1 MIFESASED
10 EDDEDDSSPDEST
23 GTFFGEGDLLLL
35 TREDDLDSLRLVFDD
50 RCFNGDRVC
59 SLLFL
64 DDFCLTGERLVDDF
78 LLLRSA
84 DDELERFR
92 RFEDLWATGERRLL
106 REDEIGD
113 FFLARLLLERLL
125 ERLLECFLLEGRLFS
140 GEESSGLRSRFRR
153 FGDSDER
160 NLFSSRRRFGR

>member
-1 MIFESASED
+1 MGVVLFRAWDLFCLRRSFKSALNMIFESASED

-59 SLLFL
+59 SVLFP

-106 REDEIGD
+106 IQIIRFLFNPFRKICQ
-113 FFLARLLLERLL
+113 FFI
-125 ERLLECFLLEGRLFS
+125 
-140 GEESSGLRSRFRR
+140 
-153 FGDSDER
+153 
-160 NLFSSRRRFGR
+160 